1 MKNFYMNL
9 NPIGFNY
16 IGDYD
21 GKKTHFGFGAH
32 KTEDVLESEGY
43 DADKF
48 AVVTHRPSCS
58 RKILK
63 SVFGKDVEVDI
74 ENGIWCFLYRIYA
87 LNTHMIQKTRRELT
101 KVKQEKADLE
111 VTITS
116 NRSKAWTLRTDK
128 NN

>member
-1 MKNFYMNL
+1 MVRKL
-9 NPIGFNY
+9 ILVC
-16 IGDYD
+16 
-21 GKKTHFGFGAH
+21 AH

-48 AVVTHRPSCS
+48 AVVTHRPLVQEDIEK
-58 RKILK
+58 R
-63 SVFGKDVEVDI
+63 FGKDVEVDI
-74 ENGIWCFLYRIYA
+74 ETEYGVSYTEFIA

-111 VTITS
+111 GSITS